1 METQMT
7 GLPALLAKIPDESKP
22 MAALA
27 IGSVMLVL
35 VVLLHGAGIH
45 ATLVLHT
52 RRLRRLR
59 TGRPHLVM
67 AVILFGWAVFLMLAL
82 HIAGFALW
90 AYALL
95 FLGLVPH
102 AYDAI
107 NFAANAYTTL
117 GFGNVDLTNHWRII
131 APIIGISGLFTF
143 AWTTSVLANI
153 VSAHRELMDL
163 LENERER
170 ESKMRSNL
178 REEIW
183 KNLQS
188 ERSAERAAKSE
199 VNTEDAGA
207 SIFTRFRAWREL
219 ERRVKQLREA
229 SAAEILELR
238 RDERANEERLGPG
251 DVPVKSGED
260 E

>member
-1 METQMT
+1 
-7 GLPALLAKIPDESKP
+7 
-22 MAALA
+22 
-27 IGSVMLVL
+27 
-35 VVLLHGAGIH
+35 
-45 ATLVLHT
+45 
-52 RRLRRLR
+52 
-59 TGRPHLVM
+59 
-67 AVILFGWAVFLMLAL
+67 MLAL

-131 APIIGISGLFTF
+131 APVIGISGLFTF

-153 VSAHRELMDL
+153 VSSHRELMEL
-163 LENERER
+163 LEKERER
-170 ESKMRSNL
+170 EFEMRSSL

-183 KNLQS
+183 KSLES
-188 ERSAERAAKSE
+188 ERSAERVAKSKE
-199 VNTEDAGA
+199 KTEEAGA
-207 SIFTRFRAWREL
+207 SLLMRIRAWKEL
-219 ERRVKQLREA
+219 KKRVKELREA
-229 SAAEILELR
+229 RDAEILELR
-238 RDERANEERLGPG
+238 RKERANEEKLGPG
-251 DVPVKSGED
+251 DPPDKSGES

>member
-1 METQMT
+1 MT
-7 GLPALLAKIPDESKP
+7 TLPELLAKIPDESKP

-27 IGSVMLVL
+27 IGSVTLVII
-35 VVLLHGAGIH
+35 VLLHGAGIH
-45 ATLVLHT
+45 AMLVLHT

-59 TGRPHLVM
+59 TGRPRLVT
-67 AVILFGWAVFLMLAL
+67 AVFLFGWAVFLMLAL

-131 APIIGISGLFTF
+131 APVIGISGLFTF

-153 VSAHRELMDL
+153 VSSHRELMEL
-163 LENERER
+163 LEKERER
-170 ESKMRSNL
+170 EFEMRSSL

-183 KNLQS
+183 KSLES
-188 ERSAERAAKSE
+188 ERSAERVAKSKE
-199 VNTEDAGA
+199 KTEEAGA
-207 SIFTRFRAWREL
+207 SFLMRIRAWKEL
-219 ERRVKQLREA
+219 KKRVKELREA
-229 SAAEILELR
+229 RDAEILELR
-238 RDERANEERLGPG
+238 RKERANEEKLGPG
-251 DVPVKSGED
+251 DSPDKSGES

>member
-1 METQMT
+1 MQMT

-27 IGSVMLVL
+27 IGSVTLVL
-35 VVLLHGAGIH
+35 IVLLHGAGIH
-45 ATLVLHT
+45 AILVLHT

-59 TGRPHLVM
+59 TGRPHLVT
-67 AVILFGWAVFLMLAL
+67 AVFLFGWAVFLMLAL
-82 HIAGFALW
+82 HIAGFAVW

-117 GFGNVDLTNHWRII
+117 GFGNVDLISHWRII

-153 VSAHRELMDL
+153 VSAHRELMEL
-163 LENERER
+163 LEKERER
-170 ESKMRSNL
+170 EFEMRSSL

-183 KNLQS
+183 KSLQS
-188 ERSAERAAKSE
+188 EQSAEYATKSE
-199 VNTEDAGA
+199 KKKEAVGA
-207 SIFTRFRAWREL
+207 SILMRIRAWREL
-219 ERRVKQLREA
+219 KKRIKQLREA
-229 SAAEILELR
+229 RAVEIFELR
-238 RDERANEERLGPG
+238 RKEREDEEKLGRG
-251 DVPVKSGED
+251 DVPDKSDKKE
-260 E
+260 

>member
-1 METQMT
+1 MT
-7 GLPALLAKIPDESKP
+7 TLPELLAKIPDESKP

-27 IGSVMLVL
+27 IGSVMLVI

-45 ATLVLHT
+45 AMLVLHT

-59 TGRPHLVM
+59 TGRPRLVT
-67 AVILFGWAVFLMLAL
+67 AVLLFGWAVFLMLAL

-95 FLGLVPH
+95 LLGLVPH

-117 GFGNVDLTNHWRII
+117 GFGSVDLTNHWRII

-153 VSAHRELMDL
+153 VSSHRELMEL
-163 LENERER
+163 LEKERER
-170 ESKMRSNL
+170 EFEMRSSL

-183 KNLQS
+183 KSLQS
-188 ERSAERAAKSE
+188 ERNAEYAEKSKIKAE
-199 VNTEDAGA
+199 EAGA
-207 SIFTRFRAWREL
+207 SIVMRIRAWREL
-219 ERRVKQLREA
+219 KKKVKELRVQR
-229 SAAEILELR
+229 AADIVELR
-238 RDERANEERLGPG
+238 RKEREDEQKLGPG
-251 DVPVKSGED
+251 DVPDKSGRNE
-260 E
+260 